1 MVNSYRHTQ
10 RASNGVV
17 LVLLI
22 SGALLALAP
31 LLYMLGTSLKGTVY
45 TPEFPPQ
52 FIPENPTI
60 SAYQLAFTSRNFGGS
75 ILNSLFVATFSMIL
89 SVTLSS
95 TMAYA
100 FARLKFRGKNPIF
113 VILLIMLMVPG
124 TTFLIPQFLMART
137 FGLRNSLPGLALI
150 YAAGGLAFNTFLL
163 RGFFEA
169 LPHELEESALID
181 GANQF
186 TIFLR
191 IIIPLSAPALS
202 TVAVFS
208 FLGAWDE
215 FILALNLL
223 SDQALRTLPIAINN
237 FKGTHQSNWS
247 LIFAASLVQVIPSLI
262 IFVAFQRYFVQGLT
276 AGAVKG

>member
-1 MVNSYRHTQ
+1 MVSSYRSTQ
-10 RASNGVV
+10 RVVNGVV
-17 LVLLI
+17 LFLLI
-22 SGALLALAP
+22 AGAFLALAP

-45 TPEFPPQ
+45 IPENPPQ
-52 FIPENPTI
+52 FIPENPTL
-60 SAYQLAFTSRNFGGS
+60 SAFQLAFTSRNFGGAV
-75 ILNSLFVATFSMIL
+75 LNSLLVATLAMCM
-89 SVTLSS
+89 SVALSS

-100 FARLKFRGKNPIF
+100 FSRLKFPGKRVIF
-113 VILLIMLMVPG
+113 VILLVMLMVPG

-137 FGLRNSLPGLALI
+137 LGLRNSLPGLALI

-163 RGFFEA
+163 RGFFES
-169 LPHELEESALID
+169 LPRELEESALMD
-181 GANQF
+181 GANQL

-191 IIIPLSAPALS
+191 VIVPLSAPALS

-223 SDQALRTLPIAINN
+223 SEQALRTLPIAVNN

-247 LIFAASLVQVIPSLI
+247 LIFAASLVQVVPSLL
-262 IFVAFQRYFVQGLT
+262 IFIVFQRFFVQGIT